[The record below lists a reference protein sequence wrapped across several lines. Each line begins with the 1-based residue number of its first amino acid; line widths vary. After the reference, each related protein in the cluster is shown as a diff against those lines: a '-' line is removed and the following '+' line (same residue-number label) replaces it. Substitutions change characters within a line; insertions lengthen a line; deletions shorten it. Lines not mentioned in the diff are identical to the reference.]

1 MSWGLLHKHVQWSTA
16 HDRMSGCMM
25 SCAGSCCPQQLT
37 ATHKDEPSKLHCN
50 KICAASLLCAHHAI
64 MKKDPA
70 SNKGVSGR
78 RRRGSRM
85 R

>member
-1 MSWGLLHKHVQWSTA
+1 MRPCCTSMLQWSTGT
-16 HDRMSGCMM
+16 DRMSGCMM
-25 SCAGSCCPQQLT
+25 SCAGSNWPQQLT

-64 MKKDPA
+64 IKKDPA
-70 SNKGVSGR
+70 SNKGVSGLGKC
-78 RRRGSRM
+78 GSRM